1 MKNSRY
7 YSFRE
12 SHLKSE
18 KIIIIWIWKNSKT
31 LCLMTLNLKFLWHTL
46 RHPSVFNYIKS
57 TNFQKIIM
65 DSKRSSYLLKNILK
79 TSLRWTWKNQIQFQ
93 MTWKFS
99 FSKFYFSISLST
111 GRMTTKSK
119 ERKDNKKNLRII
131 PLL

>member
-7 YSFRE
+7 YSFLE

-18 KIIIIWIWKNSKT
+18 KIIIIWIWKNLKT

-46 RHPSVFNYIKS
+46 RHPSAFNCIKS

-119 ERKDNKKNLRII
+119 ERKNNKKNSRII